1 MEAGNEQT
9 TVGGTLMTLAIPKG
23 SVVYIRYK
31 DHVLFRNTP
40 QPIEDATEREAVG
53 WLFDETG
60 ELLCI
65 QNDRTIES
73 LRYSSGTASGLIL
86 LKSCILEI
94 RALPLQNLPRGS
106 LSCQNDKPT
115 NAEYALQTAKR
126 KTQPK

>member
-1 MEAGNEQT
+1 MKKVIDETMRREAI
-9 TVGGTLMTLAIPKG
+9 LKG

-31 DHVLFRNTP
+31 DHVLFQNEVHIP
-40 QPIEDATEREAVG
+40 KDAPEREAVG
-53 WLFDETG
+53 WLFQETE

-65 QNDRTIES
+65 QYDRTIES
-73 LRYSSGTASGLIL
+73 PRYSSGKASGLIL

-94 RALPLQNLPRGS
+94 HALPLQNLRRGS

-115 NAEYALQTAKR
+115 NAEYALQTAER

>member
-1 MEAGNEQT
+1 MSQ
-9 TVGGTLMTLAIPKG
+9 AIPKG

-31 DHVLFRNTP
+31 DHVLFQNEVHIP
-40 QPIEDATEREAVG
+40 EDAPEREAVG
-53 WLFDETG
+53 WLFQETG

-73 LRYSSGTASGLIL
+73 ISYSSGKASGLIL

-94 RALPLQNLPRGS
+94 HALPLQNLRRGS

-115 NAEYALQTAKR
+115 SAEYALQTVKR